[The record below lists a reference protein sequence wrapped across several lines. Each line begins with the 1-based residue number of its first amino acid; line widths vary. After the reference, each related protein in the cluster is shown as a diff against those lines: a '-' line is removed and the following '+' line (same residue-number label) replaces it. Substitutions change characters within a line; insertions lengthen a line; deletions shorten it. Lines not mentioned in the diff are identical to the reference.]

1 MENSYLIIELICVIA
16 GFVIGKFFIPT
27 QTGQK
32 TIEVIETVG
41 LWATQFIHYCN
52 QYINKTG
59 PEKMDYVITELVK
72 ICEKEK
78 IQISEEQLELL
89 LKKHMI
95 LLKMDLLMRQNK
107 EWY

>member
-16 GFVIGKFFIPT
+16 GFVIGKFFLPT

-32 TIEVIETVG
+32 TIEAIETVG

-59 PEKMDYVITELVK
+59 PEKMDYVIAELVK

-78 IQISEEQLELL
+78 IQISEEQIRAIAQKTYDSIKNGLADAS
-89 LKKHMI
+89 K
-95 LLKMDLLMRQNK
+95 
-107 EWY
+107 

>member
-1 MENSYLIIELICVIA
+1 MENSYLIIELICIIA
-16 GFVIGKFFIPT
+16 GFVIGKFFLPT

-32 TIEVIETVG
+32 TVEVIETVG

-59 PEKMDYVITELVK
+59 PEKMDYVIAELVK

-78 IQISEEQLELL
+78 IQISEEQIRAIAQKTYDSVKDGLADAS
-89 LKKHMI
+89 K
-95 LLKMDLLMRQNK
+95 
-107 EWY
+107 

>member
-78 IQISEEQLELL
+78 IQISEEQIRAIAQKTYDSIKNGLADAS
-89 LKKHMI
+89 K
-95 LLKMDLLMRQNK
+95 
-107 EWY
+107 

>member
-1 MENSYLIIELICVIA
+1 MENSYPIIELICVIA
-16 GFVIGKFFIPT
+16 GFVIGKFFLTT

-32 TIEVIETVG
+32 TVEVIETVG

-59 PEKMDYVITELVK
+59 PEKMDYVIAELVK

-78 IQISEEQLELL
+78 IQISEEQIRAIAQKTYDSVKNGLADAS
-89 LKKHMI
+89 K
-95 LLKMDLLMRQNK
+95 
-107 EWY
+107 

>member
-16 GFVIGKFFIPT
+16 GFVIGKFFLPT

-32 TIEVIETVG
+32 TVEVIETVG

-59 PEKMDYVITELVK
+59 PEKTDYVIAELVK

-78 IQISEEQLELL
+78 IQISEEQIRAIAQKTYDSVKNGLADAS
-89 LKKHMI
+89 K
-95 LLKMDLLMRQNK
+95 
-107 EWY
+107 

>member
-16 GFVIGKFFIPT
+16 GFVIGKFFLPT

-32 TIEVIETVG
+32 TVEVIETVG

-59 PEKMDYVITELVK
+59 PEKMDYVIAELVK

-78 IQISEEQLELL
+78 IQISEEQIRAIAQKTYDSVKDGLADAS
-89 LKKHMI
+89 K
-95 LLKMDLLMRQNK
+95 
-107 EWY
+107 

>member
-16 GFVIGKFFIPT
+16 GFVIGKFFLPT

-32 TIEVIETVG
+32 TVEVIETVG

-59 PEKMDYVITELVK
+59 PEKMDYVIAELVK

-78 IQISEEQLELL
+78 IQISEEQIRAIAQKTYDSIKNGLADAS
-89 LKKHMI
+89 K
-95 LLKMDLLMRQNK
+95 
-107 EWY
+107 

>member
-1 MENSYLIIELICVIA
+1 MENSYLIIEFICVIA
-16 GFVIGKFFIPT
+16 GFVIGKFFLPT

-32 TIEVIETVG
+32 TVEVIETVG

-59 PEKMDYVITELVK
+59 PEKMDYVIAELVK

-78 IQISEEQLELL
+78 IQISEEQIRAIAQKTYDSVKNGLADAS
-89 LKKHMI
+89 K
-95 LLKMDLLMRQNK
+95 
-107 EWY
+107 

>member
-16 GFVIGKFFIPT
+16 GFVIGKFFLPT

-32 TIEVIETVG
+32 TVEVIETVG

-59 PEKMDYVITELVK
+59 PEKMDYVIAELVK

-78 IQISEEQLELL
+78 IQISEEQIRAIAQKTYDSVKNGLADAS
-89 LKKHMI
+89 K
-95 LLKMDLLMRQNK
+95 
-107 EWY
+107 

>member
-16 GFVIGKFFIPT
+16 GFVIGKFFLPT

-32 TIEVIETVG
+32 TVEVIETVG

-59 PEKMDYVITELVK
+59 PEKMDYVIAELVK

-78 IQISEEQLELL
+78 IQISEEQIRAIAQKTYDSVKNGLADSS
-89 LKKHMI
+89 K
-95 LLKMDLLMRQNK
+95 
-107 EWY
+107 

>member
-1 MENSYLIIELICVIA
+1 MENSYLIIELICIIA
-16 GFVIGKFFIPT
+16 GFVIGKFFLPT

-32 TIEVIETVG
+32 TVEVIETVG

-59 PEKMDYVITELVK
+59 PEKMDYVIAELVK

-78 IQISEEQLELL
+78 IQISEEQIRAIAQKTYDSVKNGLADAS
-89 LKKHMI
+89 K
-95 LLKMDLLMRQNK
+95 
-107 EWY
+107 